1 MENERETAT
10 FKRVSDF
17 EIMGF
22 QPKLVKII
30 SLCANSSIP
39 DSNKKGK
46 QQTEKQQN
54 FAHKKRWGL
63 K

>member
-22 QPKLVKII
+22 QPKT
-30 SLCANSSIP
+30 
-39 DSNKKGK
+39 
-46 QQTEKQQN
+46 QTSKDY
-54 FAHKKRWGL
+54 FPMR
-63 K
+63 